1 LPLIDRDEP
10 RFAEASREM
19 LQRGDYVVPYFNN
32 HYRFDKPPLA
42 YWLQTIS
49 YRIFGDNDFAARLP
63 SAIAAALTALIL
75 FEWGRRVASERVGW
89 WAAIIFT
96 LCLQTFVHAKA
107 AVADMWLVLFMTA
120 AHWAGYELLCD
131 GLTNSQDPKSKIQ
144 NPNFFWWWIFYLAL
158 AFGFLAKGPIA
169 WIPLLT
175 VGSTMFF
182 ARDVELARRFK
193 FFRGIFIMLAL
204 VSIWG
209 IPALVQTHGDF
220 FRVGIMH
227 HVVARS
233 FSAME
238 GHGANSFGAY
248 LLLLPFYLVT
258 IFASFFP
265 WSIKLP
271 WLAKRL
277 WRERDKID
285 NDLLAGIAIIFV
297 IFTFVRTKLPH
308 YTLPAFPLLALL
320 MARHLVQANVAT
332 KTFSRIAVATA
343 PILLVIA
350 VFLPP
355 IVAKQFP
362 SAQLFEQ
369 SRASLAREMEFGAV
383 DYNEP
388 SLAWYFRS
396 RVDGFMTPL
405 SQANAAQ
412 FMQKPGG
419 RFVIAPTT
427 LVTQVFPTMLENWK
441 KFSAGGFNIPK
452 GKHVDLTLVLKPD

>member
-1 LPLIDRDEP
+1 
-10 RFAEASREM
+10 M
-19 LQRGDYVVPYFNN
+19 LQRGDYIIPYFNN
-32 HYRFDKPPLA
+32 HYRFDKPPLT
-42 YWLQTIS
+42 YWCQLAG

-75 FEWGRRVASERVGW
+75 LEWGRRIGNERVGW

-120 AHWAGYELLCD
+120 AHWAGYELLA
-131 GLTNSQDPKSKIQ
+131 GLREQDRQSRRSTI
-144 NPNFFWWWIFYLAL
+144 WWWIFYLAL

-169 WIPLLT
+169 WTPLLT

-182 ARDVELARRFK
+182 APNIELARRFK
-193 FFRGIFIMLAL
+193 FLRGNLLMLAL

-209 IPALVQTHGDF
+209 VPALIRTNGDF

-227 HVVARS
+227 HVVERS
-233 FSAME
+233 FSTME

-248 LLLLPFYLVT
+248 LLLLPLYFVT

-271 WLAKRL
+271 WLTKRL
-277 WRERDKID
+277 LRELDKID
-285 NDLLAGIAIIFV
+285 NYLVAGVAIIFF
-297 IFTFVRTKLPH
+297 IFTFVQTKLPH

-320 MARHLVQANVAT
+320 MARHLAQANVAMR
-332 KTFSRIAVATA
+332 TFARISIATA
-343 PILLVIA
+343 VILLAIA
-350 VFLPP
+350 L
-355 IVAKQFP
+355 IARQEAGQFP
-362 SAQLFEQ
+362 SAQLFQQ
-369 SRASLAREMEFGAV
+369 SRGSLTREMEFGAV

-388 SLAWYFRS
+388 SLVWYFRS
-396 RVDGFMTPL
+396 CVNGFMTPL
-405 SQANAAQ
+405 NSANAAQ
-412 FMQKPGG
+412 FMQKSGG
-419 RFVIAPTT
+419 RFVIAPTA
-427 LVTQVFPTMLENWK
+427 LVTQVFPAMPENWK
-441 KFSAGGFNIPK
+441 TFSASGFNIPK